1 MEYILKVSPK
11 GQVTLPKRL
20 RTRLAIQDLLEIEV
34 KEDQG
39 ILKRS
44 EPATDRMAGC
54 FNKYF
59 LVKKT
64 GLKEALKQ
72 ASEIVSH
79 EIASKN
85 N

>member
-20 RTRLAIQDLLEIEV
+20 RSRLSIQDLLEVEV
-34 KEDQG
+34 REDQG

-44 EPATDRMAGC
+44 EPVTGQMAGC
-54 FNKYF
+54 FRKYF
-59 LVKKT
+59 SKKKIASAKAIKKAAQLV
-64 GLKEALKQ
+64 A
-72 ASEIVSH
+72 H
-79 EIASKN
+79 EIAAKN